1 MTWRPRARSPDRR
14 RDPVRASGMLDR
26 VLGELGLDVETTRRL
41 DAALAAALGPTLAPH
56 FELVDVRGRTLEL
69 RADSAA
75 WSQELAAQRNE
86 VLARLREALGPDDA
100 PTELR
105 LRLR

>member
-1 MTWRPRARSPDRR
+1 MSWRPRSRPTPTRRAPARVGRT
-14 RDPVRASGMLDR
+14 LDR

-41 DAALAAALGPTLAPH
+41 DEALAAALGPTLAPH

-75 WSQELAAQRNE
+75 WSQELAAQRGQ
-86 VLARLREALGPDDA
+86 VLARLREGLGPDDA